1 MRKLYALLAALSLTL
16 SLTGQTARVQVIH
29 NSPSPTVDVY
39 ANGALLL
46 DDFVFR
52 TATPFVDLPAGVE
65 IDLAVAPGS
74 STSVNDAI
82 ATFENIVLDAAKTYV
97 IAAGG
102 IVGNNDFPF
111 TLQVTDAGL
120 EASGNDQVQVNV
132 LHGSPGAP
140 NVDVAVRGGGNLVND
155 LAYGDSSGYLGVP
168 ADVYNLD
175 VKAAGSSTV
184 VATFTADLSGLSGQ
198 AITVFASGILGGD
211 PAFGLF
217 AALAD
222 GTIIQLPVTEFSRV
236 QVIHNSPSPTVDVY
250 ANGALLLDDFVFRTA
265 TPFVDLPAGVEIDLA
280 VAPGS
285 STSVNDAIATF
296 ENIVL
301 DAAKTYVIAAGGI
314 VGDNDFPFTLQVTD
328 AGLEAS
334 GNDQVQVNVL
344 HGSPGAPNVDVAV
357 RGGGNLVNDL
367 AYGDFSGYLGVP
379 ADVYNLDVKAAGSST
394 VVATFTAD
402 LSGLSGQAITVFASG
417 ILGGDPAF
425 GLFAALADGTV
436 IELPQI
442 FLARAQIVHNSPSPT
457 VDIYANGAL
466 FIDDFEFRTAT
477 PFVDLPAGAE
487 IDLAVALANSTSVDD
502 ALVTF
507 ENVVFEANKAYI
519 IFANGIVGNPE
530 FPFTLAVT
538 DAGREAG
545 VDSDAVDI
553 AVFHGSPGAPAVD
566 VFDFPDFQL
575 VDSLSYG
582 NFTPYASLPLG
593 EYILD
598 VRPEGMDNTVG
609 YFFADLSE
617 LGGGAAVVFASGQLG
632 GDPGFDLLA
641 VFPDGTVA
649 TLLSIAPVQII
660 HNSPAPIASTVDI
673 WVNNAVK
680 IVENL
685 SFRNAETY
693 TFYPARFPLT
703 FGVAGPDSQTPAD
716 ILINAGTLTLED
728 GKTYTVIAN
737 GIPGDANYPFE
748 LAVNSNARIFS
759 ASDDQVDVA
768 AFHGS
773 PGAPNVDVDARGIGN
788 LIDNL
793 AYGDYAG
800 YLSIDPDQYFLEIRA
815 DGSPDLVGTFVADL
829 SPLAGLSTVVF
840 ASGVLGEDPAFGLF
854 AALPNGT
861 VIELTPVSR
870 LQIIH
875 NSPEPTVDLY
885 IDGELAVND
894 LAFRD
899 ATPFIDI
906 ETRIPYEI
914 AVAPANSQSVADA
927 IATFSGVTFE
937 DGKSYIVFATG
948 VVGDAETPFDLRVFD
963 AARERSEDPANV
975 DILLYH
981 GAPDAP
987 EVDVVAA
994 GVGVIFDNV
1003 AYGEFSNDYLSVP
1016 AATYT
1021 LNVTPSTD
1029 NTVIVKSYTAPLEGL
1044 AGGAGVAFA
1053 TGFLADEPAFGVWV
1067 ALPDGTT
1074 FPLSEIV
1081 ASEEVKALLPGFRI
1095 MPNPVRD
1102 LAQIEL
1108 TFADAADNVS
1118 LIISDAT
1125 GKTLQTRT
1133 LGNQFAGTQT
1143 IALDA
1148 TNLAQGVHF
1157 CTIVTEMG
1165 VITKRFV
1172 VTR

>member
-1 MRKLYALLAALSLTL
+1 M
-16 SLTGQTARVQVIH
+16 
-29 NSPSPTVDVY
+29 
-39 ANGALLL
+39 
-46 DDFVFR
+46 
-52 TATPFVDLPAGVE
+52 DLPAGIE

-82 ATFENIVLDAAKTYV
+82 ATFD
-97 IAAGG
+97 
-102 IVGNNDFPF
+102 
-111 TLQVTDAGL
+111 
-120 EASGNDQVQVNV
+120 
-132 LHGSPGAP
+132 
-140 NVDVAVRGGGNLVND
+140 
-155 LAYGDSSGYLGVP
+155 
-168 ADVYNLD
+168 
-175 VKAAGSSTV
+175 
-184 VATFTADLSGLSGQ
+184 
-198 AITVFASGILGGD
+198 
-211 PAFGLF
+211 
-217 AALAD
+217 
-222 GTIIQLPVTEFSRV
+222 
-236 QVIHNSPSPTVDVY
+236 
-250 ANGALLLDDFVFRTA
+250 
-265 TPFVDLPAGVEIDLA
+265 
-280 VAPGS
+280 
-285 STSVNDAIATF
+285 
-296 ENIVL
+296 NIVL

-402 LSGLSGQAITVFASG
+402 LSGLNGQAITVFASG
-417 ILGGDPAF
+417 VLGGDPAF

-436 IELPQI
+436 VELPQI

-507 ENVVFEANKAYI
+507 ENVVFEANQSYI

-538 DAGREAG
+538 DAGRESG
-545 VDSDAVDI
+545 VDPDAVDI

-566 VFDFPDFQL
+566 VFDFPNFQL

-598 VRPEGMDNTVG
+598 VRPEGTDNTVG

-641 VFPDGTVA
+641 VLADGTVA

-660 HNSPAPIASTVDI
+660 HNSPAAIAGTVDI

-685 SFRNAETY
+685 SFRNAEAY

-703 FGVAGPDSQTPAD
+703 FGVAAANSQTPAD

-793 AYGDYAG
+793 AYGDYTG
-800 YLSIDPDQYFLEIRA
+800 YLNIDPDQYFLEIRA
-815 DGSPDLVGTFVADL
+815 DGSPDLVGTFSADL
-829 SPLAGLSTVVF
+829 SPLAGIATVVF

-861 VIELTPVSR
+861 VVELTPVSR
-870 LQIIH
+870 VQIIH

-885 IDGELAVND
+885 IDGELAVDD
-894 LAFRD
+894 LAFRE
-899 ATPFIDI
+899 ATPFLDA

-948 VVGDAETPFDLRVFD
+948 VVGNAETPFDLRVFD

-1003 AYGEFSNDYLSVP
+1003 AYGEFSADYLSVP

-1095 MPNPVRD
+1095 MPNPVTD

-1108 TFADAADNVS
+1108 TFADATDNVS

-1133 LGNQFAGTQT
+1133 LGNQYAGTQT
-1143 IALDA
+1143 VALDA

-1157 CTIVTEMG
+1157 CTIVTEKG

>member
-65 IDLAVAPGS
+65 IDLAVAPGN

-82 ATFENIVLDAAKTYV
+82 ATFENIVLDETKTYV
-97 IAAGG
+97 ISAGG
-102 IVGNNDFPF
+102 IVGDNDYPF

-140 NVDVAVRGGGNLVND
+140 NVDVSVFGGGDLVTNLV
-155 LAYGDSSGYLGVP
+155 YGNYSSYLGVP
-168 ADVYNLD
+168 AGLYLLEI
-175 VKAAGSSTV
+175 KAAGTPDV
-184 VATFTADLSGLSGQ
+184 VATFTADLSALSGQ
-198 AITVFASGILGGD
+198 ALTVFASGILGGD

-222 GTIIQLPVTEFSRV
+222 GTVVELPLTEFARV
-236 QVIHNSPSPTVDVY
+236 QVIHNSPSPDVDVY

-280 VAPGS
+280 VAPGN

-301 DAAKTYVIAAGGI
+301 DETKTYVISASGI
-314 VGDNDFPFTLQVTD
+314 VGDNDYPFTLQVTD

-334 GNDQVQVNVL
+334 GSAFVQVNVL
-344 HGSPGAPNVDVAV
+344 HGSPGAPNVDVSV
-357 RGGGNLVNDL
+357 RGGGDLVTDL
-367 AYGDFSGYLGVP
+367 AYGSYSGYLGVP
-379 ADVYNLDVKAAGSST
+379 AGVYDLDIKAAGSST

-402 LSGLSGQAITVFASG
+402 LSALSGQALTVFASG

-436 IELPQI
+436 VELPQA
-442 FLARAQIVHNSPSPT
+442 FFARAQIVHNSPSPT
-457 VDIYANGAL
+457 VDIYANGEL
-466 FIDDFEFRTAT
+466 FINDFEFRTAT
-477 PFVDLPAGAE
+477 PFVDLPAGVE
-487 IDLAVALANSTSVDD
+487 IDIAVALGNSTSVDD
-502 ALVTF
+502 ALF
-507 ENVVFEANKAYI
+507 NFDNLVFEADKNYV
-519 IFANGIVGNPE
+519 IFANGIAGDPD

-538 DAGREAG
+538 DAGREEG
-545 VDSDAVDI
+545 IDPDAFDVS
-553 AVFHGSPGAPAVD
+553 VFHGSPGAPPVD
-566 VFDFPDFQL
+566 VFDFPEFQL
-575 VDSLSYG
+575 VDSLAYG
-582 NFTPYASLPLG
+582 NFTPYASLPVNQ
-593 EYILD
+593 YILD
-598 VRPEGMDNTVG
+598 VRPEGTATTVG
-609 YFFADLSE
+609 YFLADVTD
-617 LGGGAAVVFASGQLG
+617 LGGSAGVIFASGQLG
-632 GDPGFDLLA
+632 GDPGFDLLV
-641 VFPDGTVA
+641 VFPDGTVG
-649 TLLSIAPVQII
+649 TLLPLAPVQII
-660 HNSPAPIASTVDI
+660 HNSPSPIASTVDI

-680 IVENL
+680 IVEDL
-685 SFRNAETY
+685 SFRNAEPF

-703 FGVAGPDSQTPAD
+703 FGVAAANSQTPAD

-737 GIPGDANYPFE
+737 GIPGDATYPFE
-748 LAVNSNARIFS
+748 LAVNSSARIFS
-759 ASDDQVDVA
+759 ESDDQVDVA

-773 PGAPNVDVDARGIGN
+773 PGAPNVDVDVRGIGN
-788 LIDNL
+788 VIDNL
-793 AYGDYAG
+793 AYGDYSG
-800 YLSIDPDQYFLEIRA
+800 YLNIDPDQYFLEIRA
-815 DGSPDLVGTFVADL
+815 NGSPDLVGTFVADL

-840 ASGVLGEDPAFGLF
+840 ASGQLGQDPAFGLF

-861 VIELTPVSR
+861 VVELTPVSR
-870 LQIIH
+870 VQIIH

-885 IDGELAVND
+885 IDGELAVDD
-894 LAFRD
+894 LAFRE
-899 ATPFIDI
+899 ATPFLDA

-937 DGKSYIVFATG
+937 DGKSYVVFATG
-948 VVGDAETPFDLRVFD
+948 VVGDPETPFDLRIFD
-963 AARERSEDPANV
+963 AARERSENPDNV

-994 GVGVIFDNV
+994 GVGVIFDNI
-1003 AYGEFSNDYLSVP
+1003 AYGEFSADYLSVP

-1021 LNVTPSTD
+1021 LNVTPATD
-1029 NTVIVKSYTAPLEGL
+1029 NTVIVKSYTAPLEGF

-1095 MPNPVRD
+1095 MPNPVTD

-1143 IALDA
+1143 VALDA

-1157 CTIVTEMG
+1157 CTIVTEKG